1 MELSSSLFA
10 LPKAHETKAFEV
22 NNVPDLAERIS
33 FFWHKPYENFFLATL
48 QDVLSSV
55 VTRVKRLNLKFT
67 SNIWRQ

>member
-10 LPKAHETKAFEV
+10 LPSAHKTKAFEV
-22 NNVPDLAERIS
+22 NNVPDFTKRIS
-33 FFWHKPYENFFLATL
+33 FFRHKPYENFFLATL

-55 VTRVKRLNLKFT
+55 VTRVKRLALKNT